1 MHTYKIPLK
10 TSINDER
17 ALSKAYFWMFKL
29 HNQIVSYAIKCFR
42 RLNSNKDYHYLLK
55 EYRALKNTKHRT
67 NAQDFRKKEIG
78 ILLNKIQKD
87 IGLSKAG
94 FYKFVKIQQ
103 KKYSKYISSQ
113 QAQKEAERV
122 WNGVSKVL
130 FSDGHKIHFKKATN
144 FRTITGK
151 SPENGIKFR
160 DDHILFGDLKIPCK
174 LEHSDYEKET
184 LNHDLKYCELVRER
198 FNSGYRYYVNLYL
211 DGTPPVKYKIGKG
224 RTGIDPGV
232 STIAAVSSG
241 KVLLKELAPNCK
253 KYNKKIIK
261 LQQRIDVSTKKSNPF
276 NYNSDGTAKEGRHD
290 WRYSNSCK
298 RKKWLLS
305 VLYAKKSRYI
315 KCANNAIA
323 NEIVSMGKRI
333 IIEKINF
340 KGLAKKAKQKETPK
354 TEKERCKKRKRFGSS
369 MNNRSPA
376 YLISTIERKVIE
388 QGGSIYKADPRV
400 YKGSQFNHDIK
411 KYLKIP
417 LQQRFKEIDKQLVQR
432 DLYSAFLYWN
442 VDETNSIFDTDKC
455 NLRFSNF
462 ITMQN
467 ELINNMKNN
476 NISMKQC
483 FGF

>member
-10 TSINDER
+10 TSINDEM
-17 ALSKAYFWMFKL
+17 ALSKAYLWIFKL
-29 HNQIVSYAIKCFR
+29 HNRIVSYAIKCFR
-42 RLNSNKDYHYLLK
+42 KLNSNKDYHYLLK

-78 ILLNKIQKD
+78 ALLNKIQKD
-87 IGLSKAG
+87 IGLSKDG

-122 WNGVSKVL
+122 WDGVSKVL

-184 LNHDLKYCELVRER
+184 FNHELKYCELVREK
-198 FNSGYRYYVNLYL
+198 FGSGYRYYVNLYL

-224 RTGIDPGV
+224 RAGIDPGV
-232 STIAAVSSG
+232 STIAAVSSN
-241 KVLLKELAPNCK
+241 KILLKELAPNCK
-253 KYNKKIIK
+253 KYNKKIAK
-261 LQQRIDVSTKKSNPF
+261 LQQRIDASIRKSNPF
-276 NYNSDGTAKEGRHD
+276 NYNSDGTVKEGRHD
-290 WRYSNSCK
+290 WHYSNSCK
-298 RKKWLLS
+298 HKKWLLS

-333 IIEKINF
+333 IIEKMNF
-340 KGLAKKAKQKETPK
+340 KGLAKKAKRKETPK
-354 TEKERCKKRKRFGSS
+354 TEEERCKKRKRFGSS
-369 MNNRSPA
+369 INNRSPA

-388 QGGSIYKADPRV
+388 QGGSIYKSDPRV
-400 YKGSQFNHDIK
+400 YKGTQFNHDIK
-411 KYLKIP
+411 ENVKIT
-417 LQQRFKEIDKQLVQR
+417 LQKRFKKIDKQKVQR

-442 VDETNSIFDTDKC
+442 IDEEKETFDIDKC

-462 ITMQN
+462 VTMQN
-467 ELINNMKNN
+467 ELIHYMREN